1 MKREPGSARRPLL
14 LALGNTPPELVERV
28 RGALLG
34 GWYRPAGPDG
44 RPGLRKPECLRI
56 RGARRLAMRA
66 SEKLGR
72 SPLTAWAAIPAS
84 SIPTTADDRTAM
96 RYAHISWKPG
106 VHAYPDDA
114 DSLAL
119 ARIVMSAPTIDAD
132 QTERLLS
139 LMKDLT
145 GLALDEPALKRPGSG
160 RSVGCT
166 LGTPWSPPL
175 AVSTDVEHWDVDG
188 NRDRNIPF
196 ASTPLDP
203 GVADLLPNVIKA
215 EHWSGGPGTDV
226 MLTPI
231 TVLSGRSSA
240 PGPMDAL
247 RALDALRR
255 DAFEDHAVPAR
266 R

>member
-1 MKREPGSARRPLL
+1 MMREPGGARRPLL
-14 LALGNTPPELVERV
+14 LALGHASPELVARV
-28 RGALLG
+28 RGALLA

-44 RPGLRKPECLRI
+44 WPGLRKPECLRI
-56 RGARRLAMRA
+56 LGARRLAMRA
-66 SEKLGR
+66 SEMLGR

-84 SIPTTADDRTAM
+84 SIPTTSDDRPEM

-106 VHAYPDDA
+106 IHAYPDDA

-132 QTERLLS
+132 QTERLVS
-139 LMKDLT
+139 LMEDLT
-145 GLALDEPALKRPGSG
+145 GLALDEPALKGPGSG
-160 RSVGCT
+160 RSIGCT

-203 GVADLLPNVIKA
+203 DITDLLPNVIKA
-215 EHWSGGPGTDV
+215 EEWCGGPGTRI

-231 TVLSGRSSA
+231 TVLSDRSSA
-240 PGPMDAL
+240 ARPIEGL

-255 DAFEDHAVPAR
+255 DPIEDHAVPA
-266 R
+266 